1 MGRDP
6 SGIGHF
12 LSPGEACET
21 MIGPLQ
27 PSLDSMARPYT
38 DKNELAVKGLDG
50 RIRQKNTVPPGNDP
64 FPPRDRT

>member
-6 SGIGHF
+6 PGIGYF

-27 PSLDSMARPYT
+27 PSLDSKVRPYT
-38 DKNELAVKGLDG
+38 DKNELGVEVAPGPVDVPMVGLELDG
-50 RIRQKNTVPPGNDP
+50 DVGPGGP
-64 FPPRDRT
+64 